1 MNMEAAGFSQT
12 SVFTGL
18 YGVISQTVAS
28 LVSDIVRW
36 AVHTARGGQIS
47 GTYKF
52 VVGKRERKET
62 LWKVGC
68 RVKNNGKVD
77 FVVSW
82 LE

>member
-18 YGVISQTVAS
+18 YGVISQTIPS
-28 LVSDIVRW
+28 LVCYIVRW

-47 GTYKF
+47 DTYKF
-52 VVGKRERKET
+52 VVGKQERKEA

-68 RVKNNGKVD
+68 RVRISVK
-77 FVVSW
+77 W
-82 LE
+82 TL